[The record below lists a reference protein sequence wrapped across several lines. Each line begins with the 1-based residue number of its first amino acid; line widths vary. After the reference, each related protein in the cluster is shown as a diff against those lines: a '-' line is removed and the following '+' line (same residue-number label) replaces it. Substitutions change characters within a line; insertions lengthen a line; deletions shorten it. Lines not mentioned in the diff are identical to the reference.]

1 MQSWFDFICVR
12 IFCFY
17 FSNSISLWVNLLV
30 VCRWKPSKSG
40 DLLKPST
47 SLYLEGKWENHACN
61 TVIMCLKQLPN
72 HLKKT
77 IWLFQQWKNETANG
91 LFFLFSK
98 YQSGANLRGLP
109 LTTLSL
115 KITLFAPFFVLCSS
129 TYLHYVLSMY
139 FVWYTLPLLIGR
151 RLWTDPMLVPTSF
164 VWVRSSFTSCATVV
178 CI

>member
-1 MQSWFDFICVR
+1 MTGTSKRSIFCRLSTIYSLAIFIKLENILWLNKYSCSCNHIIILFIFR
-12 IFCFY
+12 IFSLY
-17 FSNSISLWVNLLV
+17 YSNSISLWVNLLV
-30 VCRWKPSKSG
+30 VRRWKPSKSG

-98 YQSGANLRGLP
+98 YQSGANLRGRP
-109 LTTLSL
+109 
-115 KITLFAPFFVLCSS
+115 
-129 TYLHYVLSMY
+129 
-139 FVWYTLPLLIGR
+139 
-151 RLWTDPMLVPTSF
+151 
-164 VWVRSSFTSCATVV
+164 
-178 CI
+178 